1 MKVKVLKRFRD
12 KHSNEIHKV
21 GDILDITKKR
31 YNEILKVDKLIE
43 KVEDDQEEKE
53 EELEEKVEEELEAN
67 E

>member
-12 KHSNEIHKV
+12 KHTREIHSV
-21 GDILDITKKR
+21 GDILEITKKR

-43 KVEDDQEEKE
+43 VLEEQEKVEDNQ
-53 EELEEKVEEELEAN
+53 EKVEEGQEVN